1 MLKLRPMLKLKP
13 HRLWLLG
20 LMAITALGLILGN
33 PYLSDSQGKL
43 ALEQPAQAQV
53 PSPPSPDA
61 TPETLP
67 EPPSTP
73 SPEAS
78 PSEPARPPAPTPL
91 ASPSPLP
98 PPPAS
103 PSPEATPEIQEP
115 TAPPLE
121 VGGIYEDADGFYQIA
136 IAQDYKVGSTG
147 KDPLFESPDGQVAY
161 SVWRLPRLTKQRLT
175 NGILAQI
182 AVEELQRGE
191 GFVAQSYIPLDERV
205 VQVPWTGTLTQ
216 GRNSQ
221 PMSGTLISTQ
231 PEQDVFLVLIA
242 ATEAGADRVPNLVA
256 TLVDGLEV
264 RSIKN

>member
-1 MLKLRPMLKLKP
+1 MLKLKP

-20 LMAITALGLILGN
+20 LMALTALGLILGN
-33 PYLSDSQGKL
+33 PYGSDFQGKL

-53 PSPPSPDA
+53 PSPPTPDA

-78 PSEPARPPAPTPL
+78 PSEPDRPPAPTPQ

-103 PSPEATPEIQEP
+103 PSPEPTPEIQEP

-121 VGGIYEDADGFYQIA
+121 VGGTYEDPNGFYQIA

-147 KDPLFESPDGQVAY
+147 RDPLFESPDGQVAY
-161 SVWRLPRLTKQRLT
+161 TVWRLPRLTKQRLT

-182 AVEELQRGE
+182 AVEEMQRGE
-191 GFVAQSYIPLDERV
+191 GFVGQSYISIDEGI
-205 VQVPWTGTLTQ
+205 VQVPWTGTLSQ

-231 PEQDVFLVLIA
+231 QEQDVYLILIA
-242 ATEAGADRVPNLVA
+242 ATETGAEQVPNLLT
-256 TLVDGLEV
+256 TLVDGFEV
-264 RSIKN
+264 PPK